1 MLPWFRKKKKGPQTD
16 EEILAEAFADVR
28 KQQDRRATRKR
39 RELLWRKYADPRILG
54 VIGLIFVVVIADGV
68 RRENME
74 FYATVTEA
82 TGAGQVRR
90 ARGATVEPLAADMR
104 IEDGGEVQTGPQCR
118 ATLDFPDGSV
128 ITLAPGSHL
137 KVELLEYSRGGMW
150 RGRSFTLSMG
160 HMWARISPKFGAQS
174 RCRVH
179 TPSSVAAVRGTR
191 FYVGYD
197 PSVEGTR
204 VSCADGMVQVD
215 GFRGRS
221 AALGQGAS
229 TSVTYGNAPVGR
241 QPLDVKTRSSF
252 AQPALNREIKPD
264 SWLKRMELQLT
275 SALDLP
281 LSMLGIGKS
290 SWAIGAAD
298 FARRTAAMEALRVI
312 QTSIEGYSGYPEF
325 VDPFTLAEL
334 DFRPEDALRI
344 LKNFDGSAIEKYER
358 VGQGFV
364 IWARARDNARTPFKL
379 TSYGVQQVSE
389 DEFPGT

>member
-1 MLPWFRKKKKGPQTD
+1 MLSWFRKQKKGPQSD
-16 EEILAEAFADVR
+16 EEILAEAFEDVR
-28 KQQDRRATRKR
+28 KQQTGRATRKR
-39 RELLWRKYADPRILG
+39 RELLWRKYADWRILG

-74 FYATVTEA
+74 FYATVTEVV
-82 TGAGQVRR
+82 GAGQVRT
-90 ARGATVEPLAADMR
+90 ARGAAVEPLVVDMR

-150 RGRSFTLSMG
+150 RGRSFTLGMG

-197 PSVEGTR
+197 PSAEGTQ

-221 AALGQGAS
+221 AALGQGAT
-229 TSVTYGNAPVGR
+229 TSVTYGNAPEGW
-241 QPLDVKTRSSF
+241 QPLDVQTRSTF
-252 AQPALNREIKPD
+252 AQPALNREITPD
-264 SWLKRMELQLT
+264 PWLKRMELQLRCASFRPASRAIRATRT
-275 SALDLP
+275 SWTRLRSAN
-281 LSMLGIGKS
+281 STSG
-290 SWAIGAAD
+290 
-298 FARRTAAMEALRVI
+298 RRTR
-312 QTSIEGYSGYPEF
+312 SRS
-325 VDPFTLAEL
+325 
-334 DFRPEDALRI
+334 
-344 LKNFDGSAIEKYER
+344 
-358 VGQGFV
+358 
-364 IWARARDNARTPFKL
+364 
-379 TSYGVQQVSE
+379 
-389 DEFPGT
+389 